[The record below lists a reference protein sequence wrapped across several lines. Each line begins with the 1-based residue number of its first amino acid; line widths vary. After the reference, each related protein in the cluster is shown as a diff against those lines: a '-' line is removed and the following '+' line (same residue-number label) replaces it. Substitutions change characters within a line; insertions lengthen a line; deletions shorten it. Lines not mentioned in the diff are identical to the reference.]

1 MRIVFVAAVFTL
13 GYVLGSRAGRER
25 YAQIMAVTQK
35 ATRRLG
41 ADNLSGGRPS
51 WPAGTHER
59 DNSAGSA

>member
-35 ATRRLG
+35 ATRRLDANG
-41 ADNLSGGRPS
+41 LRGGRLS
-51 WPAGTHER
+51 SSAGTYER
-59 DNSAGSA
+59 DNSVGPA